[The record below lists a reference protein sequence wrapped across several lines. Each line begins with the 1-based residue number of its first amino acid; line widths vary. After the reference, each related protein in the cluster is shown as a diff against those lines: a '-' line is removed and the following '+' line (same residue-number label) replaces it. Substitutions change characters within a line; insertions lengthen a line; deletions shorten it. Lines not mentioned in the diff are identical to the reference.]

1 MIRLGFFLVVIG
13 FLAAAFVASLDPA
26 IVNWPV
32 FAAAIVVGIIGVVTV
47 KRARKAAA
55 HADHVLEGNRRDLTE
70 SLTAIIANLRELN
83 GRKAAVPVDELRHEI
98 DRLFRADLTR
108 FVDARESMVPL
119 FGLQAYADIQSA
131 FAAGE
136 RYVNRVWSASADG
149 YQAEALDY
157 LEKALTQFEEAQAKF
172 DAAVTAA

>member
-1 MIRLGFFLVVIG
+1 MIRFGFILVVAG
-13 FLAAAFVASLDPA
+13 FLSAAFVASLDPEA
-26 IVNWPV
+26 VDWTFFV
-32 FAAAIVVGIIGVVTV
+32 AAIGAGVIGVVIV
-47 KRARKAAA
+47 KRAQKAAA

-70 SLTAIIANLRELN
+70 SLAAIIANLRELN
-83 GRKAAVPVDELRHEI
+83 GRKATVPVDELRHEI
-98 DRLFRADLTR
+98 DRLFREDLNR

-149 YQAEALDY
+149 YQAEALAY
-157 LEKALTQFEEAQAKF
+157 LDKALTQFEEAQAKF
-172 DAAVTAA
+172 DAAATA

>member
-1 MIRLGFFLVVIG
+1 MIRFGFILVVAG
-13 FLAAAFVASLDPA
+13 FLGAAFVASLDPEA
-26 IVNWPV
+26 VDWTFFV
-32 FAAAIVVGIIGVVTV
+32 AAIAIGVIGVVIV
-47 KRARKAAA
+47 KRAKKAAA

-70 SLTAIIANLRELN
+70 SLAAIIANLRELN
-83 GRKAAVPVDELRHEI
+83 GRKATVPVAELRHEI
-98 DRLFRADLTR
+98 DRLFREDLTR

-157 LEKALTQFEEAQAKF
+157 LDKALTQFEEAQAKF
-172 DAAVTAA
+172 DAAAV